1 MSDREKLLDL
11 IKNFL
16 EQKLPL
22 EIFSNSFTILFSRE
36 INLDILT
43 EQEFTLLSTLEEIVS
58 FFFPHAEERVFHS
71 VSKEDVQRHA
81 AEALAVL
88 SE

>member
-36 INLDILT
+36 IDIDILT

-58 FFFPHAEERVFHS
+58 FFSPHTEEQALHS
-71 VSKEDVQRHA
+71 VSKEDVQKYA
-81 AEALAVL
+81 TEALALL
-88 SE
+88 SQ